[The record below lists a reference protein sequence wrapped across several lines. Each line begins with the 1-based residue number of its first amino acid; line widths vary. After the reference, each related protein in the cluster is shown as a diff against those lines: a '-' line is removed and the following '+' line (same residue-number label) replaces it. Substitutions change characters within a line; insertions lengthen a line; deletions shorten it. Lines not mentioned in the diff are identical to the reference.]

1 MNEKRE
7 RRLLGDA
14 LKVSVRADGEAGP
27 RTLVGHAALFD
38 TPYDIGDV
46 RSWGFRE
53 VIAPGAFAAALAE
66 QQDVRALWNHDEGA
80 VLGRSRAGTLRLAED
95 VRGLAVE
102 IDVPD
107 TQVGRDVAE
116 LVRRGDVSQMSFAFA
131 VRDEAWSIGD
141 DGVETRRITRVDLFD
156 VSPVTYPANANT
168 EIALRDATARV
179 LEERQRAASGASQMR
194 LRRLALLGLE

>member
-14 LKVSVRADGEAGP
+14 LKVELRAEGDAAP
-27 RTLVGHAALFD
+27 RTLVGHAALFE

-46 RSWGFRE
+46 KTWGFRE

-80 VLGRSRAGTLRLAED
+80 VLGRTRAGTLRLVED

-141 DGVETRRITRVDLFD
+141 DGIETRRITRVDLFD

-194 LRRLALLGLE
+194 LRQLALLGLE